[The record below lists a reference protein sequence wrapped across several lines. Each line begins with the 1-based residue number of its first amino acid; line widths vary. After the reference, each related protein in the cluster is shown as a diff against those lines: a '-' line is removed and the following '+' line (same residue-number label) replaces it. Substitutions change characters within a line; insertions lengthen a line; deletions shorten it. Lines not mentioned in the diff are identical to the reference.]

1 MKDVHEDAIA
11 ENWTSKKKIDDLVR
25 DLVKPDVHINER
37 KSNKSVQIQDMEEL
51 KLSSLDRNMSN
62 RSTERAL
69 LTPQHG
75 VRRRESSITL
85 NRTRS
90 DLKVSDEGVV
100 NARNEKAIDLT
111 STNMKPNGKPTWA
124 DLAQRPVKSSSETIE
139 PESKLPQGNTD
150 KAQTE
155 IIKVDRKQSD
165 RVVVVDM
172 SHVEAASEDNIDD
185 VKHQKDIRQLTLDER
200 MDLLIAGERAKERLE
215 DAEYANYGD
224 VTLKNPNDT
233 ITKQNS
239 DTGVGVISNTSS
251 TRANS
256 VCTSTTFTS
265 ITSDSSEFSPD
276 TPVEYS
282 KRKKKSGKFSFT
294 SSSTGSATRSAPVA
308 PVTLDSTDSVSSID
322 LLTLTSDSTSYWWD
336 VEEENN
342 ENEHAPCDDSE
353 CSDDLQY
360 LQDDS
365 LTNEEMRRQ
374 RVLQHIRSLQR
385 TRYYNHI
392 STVKPV
398 LSGHLKRRQK
408 IWISRP
414 SIAYCRSKVLQN
426 APREHSAILLAFI

>member
-11 ENWTSKKKIDDLVR
+11 ENWNSKKKIDDLVR
-25 DLVKPDVHINER
+25 DLVKPDVHIHER
-37 KSNKSVQIQDMEEL
+37 KSNKSVRIQDMEEL

-62 RSTERAL
+62 RSRERAL

-75 VRRRESSITL
+75 VRRRESSIKL

-90 DLKVSDEGVV
+90 DLKVTDEGVV
-100 NARNEKAIDLT
+100 NERNEKAIDLI

-124 DLAQRPVKSSSETIE
+124 DLAKRPVKSSSETIE
-139 PESKLPQGNTD
+139 SESKLPQGNTG

-172 SHVEAASEDNIDD
+172 SHVDAASEDNIAD

-224 VTLKNPNDT
+224 VTLKNPNDS

-239 DTGVGVISNTSS
+239 DTGAISNTSPA
-251 TRANS
+251 RANS

-282 KRKKKSGKFSFT
+282 KRKKKSGKLSFT
-294 SSSTGSATRSAPVA
+294 SSSTGSATHSAPVA
-308 PVTLDSTDSVSSID
+308 PVTLDSTDSVSSVD

-342 ENEHAPCDDSE
+342 DNEHAQYDDSE

-385 TRYYNHI
+385 TRYYNHTR
-392 STVKPV
+392 TVKSV
-398 LSGHLKRRQK
+398 LSGHSKRRQK
-408 IWISRP
+408 LDFKTEYRLMHVK
-414 SIAYCRSKVLQN
+414 SIAECSK
-426 APREHSAILLAFI
+426 RAFCNTFDIH

>member
-11 ENWTSKKKIDDLVR
+11 ENWNSKKKIDDLVR
-25 DLVKPDVHINER
+25 DLVKPDVHIHNR
-37 KSNKSVQIQDMEEL
+37 ISTKSVRIQDMEEL

-75 VRRRESSITL
+75 VRRRESSIKL

-90 DLKVSDEGVV
+90 DLKVTDKGVV
-100 NARNEKAIDLT
+100 NERNEKAIDLT

-124 DLAQRPVKSSSETIE
+124 DLAKRPVNSSSETIE
-139 PESKLPQGNTD
+139 SESKIPQGNTG
-150 KAQTE
+150 KPQTE

-172 SHVEAASEDNIDD
+172 SHVEAASEDNIAD

-224 VTLKNPNDT
+224 VTLENPNDT

-239 DTGVGVISNTSS
+239 DTGVGVISNTSPA
-251 TRANS
+251 RANS

-276 TPVEYS
+276 TPVEYN

-294 SSSTGSATRSAPVA
+294 SSSTGSATRPAPVVPA
-308 PVTLDSTDSVSSID
+308 TLDSTDSVSSID

-342 ENEHAPCDDSE
+342 DNEHAQYDDSE

-385 TRYYNHI
+385 TRYYNHTSI
-392 STVKPV
+392 VKPV
-398 LSGHLKRRQK
+398 LSGH
-408 IWISRP
+408 
-414 SIAYCRSKVLQN
+414 
-426 APREHSAILLAFI
+426 